1 MSNRSSSGSA
11 RPLFGILSILV
22 AGAIAVLLLQ
32 LDTLATPVAIW
43 LGVINVVAFAVYA
56 YDKGIAGSNR
66 RRISENALLLLALIG
81 GTLGALLSMIAFH
94 HKTSKRSFQIKFLI
108 VVAIQ
113 AAALAF
119 FLFR

>member
-11 RPLFGILSILV
+11 RPLFGILAILV

-43 LGVINVVAFAVYA
+43 LGIINVVAFVVYA
-56 YDKGIAGSNR
+56 YDKGSAGSSR
-66 RRISENALLLLALIG
+66 QRISENALLLLALIG
-81 GTLGALLSMIAFH
+81 GTLGALLSMILFR
-94 HKTSKRSFQIKFLI
+94 HKTSKRPFQIKFLI
-108 VVAIQ
+108 VVAVQ

-119 FLFR
+119 FLSR